1 MIPPSYI
8 VVDNREEHLKAILEA
23 FQQLE
28 TPCLGI
34 RYDPADGIGERKL
47 RNVRVLFLDLH
58 LIDAP
63 ATTDERQHY
72 TVIAGILRD
81 NVSPDGGPFV
91 LVVWT
96 EYEDKAEGLGNY
108 LNEDAHLGSGVPL
121 EIIILPKSEF
131 IDTNSGEPLPGNT
144 LLERVQEAISKNPRL
159 NALLSWE
166 ADVQAAAGETLA
178 ELMKLVPKDER
189 NTEQYDAGLDK
200 VLSGLAS
207 AAVGRDHVDDDPRGA
222 ISSVLAPLLAD
233 RILNQEN
240 ESSELWKEAITQHR
254 NGGEIPSTPENSGR
268 VNRMLHAAVRSS
280 EKIGPTDWGAVVE
293 FPAEWRDDE
302 QLRAR
307 FGLTERELLGGEFR
321 LDRNDRDPGR
331 LRLIRIG
338 AACDYAQN
346 RLGPLPYL
354 LGVEIPCDANLKT
367 GRDGKPLRA
376 PASEWT
382 SPALLVDHEKPFR
395 LTVNV
400 RYSYSATAEIA
411 GTWKALYRLREQLLM
426 HLISH
431 ASGYLSRPGIVEMG

>member
-1 MIPPSYI
+1 MIPPSYV
-8 VVDNREEHLKAILEA
+8 VVDNREEHLKAILEV
-23 FQQLE
+23 FQRLE

-58 LIDAP
+58 LIDAS

-72 TVIAGILRD
+72 TAIAGILRD

-108 LNEDAHLGSGVPL
+108 LNEDADLGFGVPL

-144 LLERVQEAISKNPRL
+144 LRERVQDAISKNPRL

-178 ELMKLVPKDER
+178 ELMKLVPDDKR
-189 NTEQYDAGLDK
+189 NAGQYDAGLDE

-222 ISSVLAPLLAD
+222 ISSVLAPILAD

-240 ESSELWKEAITQHR
+240 KSLELWNEAITQHR
-254 NGGEIPSTPENSGR
+254 NGEIPSTPQNSGR
-268 VNRMLHAAVRSS
+268 VNRLLHVAVTSS
-280 EKIGPTDWGAVVE
+280 EKIAPSDWGAVVE
-293 FPAEWRDDE
+293 LPSELRDDDGF
-302 QLRAR
+302 QDR
-307 FGLTERELLGGEFR
+307 FSV
-321 LDRNDRDPGR
+321 DRDGLLDKEFKLKNEGDYARCRWR
-331 LRLIRIG
+331 LVRIG

-346 RLGPLPYL
+346 RSGPIPYL
-354 LGVEIPCDANLKT
+354 LGIEIPHDVRRDQPSAAEWKSPVLLSDSNDEPFNL
-367 GRDGKPLRA
+367 A
-376 PASEWT
+376 
-382 SPALLVDHEKPFR
+382 
-395 LTVNV
+395 VNA
-400 RYSYSATAEIA
+400 RYSLSVAPTDIGE
-411 GTWKALYRLREQLLM
+411 WNSVYRLREQLLM
-426 HLISH
+426 QLISH
-431 ASGYLSRPGIVEMG
+431 VSGYLSRPGIIALY